1 MEVNMAFEISGVDV
15 KSGLDFCE
23 GDMDTYKR
31 VLRSYVEDI
40 TEALTEMRNV
50 SENNLGDY
58 AVSVHGVKSTSEA
71 VGAEETRKT
80 AKQLE
85 LMAKSGDLAGV
96 LAQNKAFIKHLENLV
111 NNIKNSL
118 EKYGG

>member
-1 MEVNMAFEISGVDV
+1 MALEILGVDV

-23 GDMDTYKR
+23 GDMNIYIR
-31 VLRSYVEDI
+31 VLRSYVEDV
-40 TEALTEMRNV
+40 TEALAEIRNV
-50 SENNLGDY
+50 SEKNLSEY
-58 AVSVHGVKSTSEA
+58 AVSVHGIKSTSEA

-96 LAQNKAFIKHLENLV
+96 QAQNSAFIKHLENLLGNV
-111 NNIKNSL
+111 KNSL
-118 EKYGG
+118 EKHGS